1 MVADASTRLVQSRST
16 RGAVVSLCLGLA
28 VLVAC
33 LLTPPPA
40 LALDSNEYDGLSYD
54 PGEIVINLTKDHTIE
69 SFIESYSHYG
79 LVLLDAYPEANL
91 YLVESSIEVVDELV
105 VEFCDDPRVEFADAN
120 YYQETPE
127 AVRQMVL
134 AMIGGTYEDYED
146 QELTERIHLDQAH
159 EYGRGNGTLV
169 AVLDTGID
177 PNHEALVG
185 HFVDYGWDFVDDDDA
200 PWEEADGIDQD
211 GDEWVDAGYGHGTMV
226 AGVISLVAPQAEILP
241 LRVLDTEGSSDVF
254 RVCKA
259 IRYALM
265 AGADVINMSFGAPFE
280 INAIGHQLWYAYG
293 QGVTVVCGAGNY
305 AEEDPPLFPAAHPTS
320 IMVAAVDS
328 LDVKAD
334 FSDWNCK
341 VLVSAP
347 GSGVRSAFPGGNWA
361 IGSGCS
367 FATPFV
373 SGEVALIKSVRPDL
387 EMDAIWYR
395 VGAGTDDL
403 YWLPENKP
411 YWGKLGWG
419 RINLEWA
426 MCGLA
431 SDVDDTGRSAGIE
444 RLEVYPNPSRGA
456 VHLRLATPVGR
467 MTLEA
472 SILDPTGRR
481 VRRLAGRADTPLLW
495 DGRDDAGRPVA
506 SGVYF
511 ARTDQGSRVDRG
523 STVDRRAGV
532 GTPIRILR

>member
-1 MVADASTRLVQSRST
+1 MVADTSSCLVPSPGI
-16 RGAVVSLCLGLA
+16 RGALVSFLLGLGVICGFLSA
-28 VLVAC
+28 
-33 LLTPPPA
+33 PQPA

-54 PGEIVINLTKDHTIE
+54 PGEIVINLAKDHSIE
-69 SFIESYSHYG
+69 SFIESYAHYG

-91 YLVESSIEVVDELV
+91 YLVESSIEVVDDLV
-105 VEFCDDPRVEFADAN
+105 IEFCDDPRVEFADAN

-159 EYGRGNGTLV
+159 EYGRGHGTLV

-177 PNHEALVG
+177 PKHEALVG

-200 PWEEADGIDQD
+200 PWEEVDGIDQD
-211 GDEWVDAGYGHGTMV
+211 GDEWVDAGFGHGTMV
-226 AGVISLVAPQAEILP
+226 AGVIALVAPQAEILP
-241 LRVLDTEGSSDVF
+241 LRVLDTEGCSDVF

-265 AGADVINMSFGAPFE
+265 VGADVINMSFGAPFE

-293 QGVTVVCGAGNY
+293 QGVTVVSGAGNY

-387 EMDAIWYR
+387 EMDAIWHR

-431 SDVDDTGRSAGIE
+431 SDVGENGRSASLG
-444 RLEVYPNPSRGA
+444 RLLAYPNPSRG
-456 VHLRLATPVGR
+456 VVQLRLATPVGNS
-467 MTLEA
+467 TLHA
-472 SILDPTGRR
+472 SIFDPTGRR
-481 VRRLAGRADTPLLW
+481 VRHLTGPADAPILW
-495 DGRDDAGRPVA
+495 DGRDDAGRPVT

-511 ARTDQGSRVDRG
+511 ARANHAGRTDHGG
-523 STVDRRAGV
+523 TA